1 MRQSVWALTMQLAP
15 GGYPWHKFSSSWPY
29 EKWFSWVI
37 PLPFQNSHGL
47 SSLPAPQPV
56 FLWFFECMWRAI
68 LCHTSE
74 SSIGYIH
81 IQGHSEKLHLSLGF
95 LGVPSALILQD
106 IFVQHA
112 SRPLQLLKAPQLHVL
127 IIQLYLPS
135 QITQTVWDKLLMF
148 ETEPKTFFMHLH
160 PYKTHSSIWG
170 GRCWKDLLCL
180 WVSFP

>member
-1 MRQSVWALTMQLAP
+1 MRQSVWCS
-15 GGYPWHKFSSSWPY
+15 WHLVGTHDTNFLPLGLMRG
-29 EKWFSWVI
+29 WVI
-37 PLPFQNSHGL
+37 PLPFQNSHGF

-56 FLWFFECMWRAI
+56 FLGFFECIWRAI
-68 LCHTSE
+68 LCHISE
-74 SSIGYIH
+74 SSVVYIH
-81 IQGHSEKLHLSLGF
+81 VQGHSGKLLLSLGF
-95 LGVPSALILQD
+95 LGVRSPLILQD

-112 SRPLQLLKAPQLHVL
+112 RRPLQLLEVQQSHVL

-148 ETEPKTFFMHLH
+148 EPEPKAFFMHLH

-170 GRCWKDLLCL
+170 GGCWKDLLCL